1 MASLNES
8 MIAYGELIKETDL
21 QQAYKGLMQFMKDLR
36 THLKEKHLEY
46 DVSAN
51 LYPGYLDLTFFS
63 FTTELSKKKDLK
75 YMVVFIHEKTEFQI
89 WLSGRNRKV
98 MSAYHEKF
106 KSYKM
111 GDYTLTSDETG
122 MSAIIESSLVE
133 DPDFDQLTE
142 LTRQIDTGIDIFIK
156 DIEKKYVSSSQY

>member
-8 MIAYGELIKETDL
+8 MIMYGKMVKETDL
-21 QQAYKGLMQFMKDLR
+21 QQAYKGLMQIMKDLR
-36 THLKEKHLEY
+36 THLKEKHPEY

-106 KSYKM
+106 KSFKM

-122 MSAIIESSLVE
+122 MSAIIESTLVE

-142 LTRQIDTGIDIFIK
+142 LTRQIEKGIGSFVAE
-156 DIEKKYVSSSQY
+156 IEKKYVSSS